1 MIITTLKD
9 TLADNWSVITIF
21 LVTMITLRIFYFHN
35 HRQKVSLYREF
46 FNILAIVYVFLLF
59 QLLTKVELNSGSGV
73 NIIPF
78 KEIMRYELGSRLF
91 IFNVLGN
98 IAVFIPF
105 GFFVAD
111 YVKAKNISPVLI
123 ISTIVSATVEFV
135 QLEIGRSFD
144 IDDII
149 LNVIGGI
156 LGYLLYVALKS
167 IKSHLPNVFQ
177 KDGIYNLICAI
188 IIVLF
193 IVYLLNSIGVIA
205 IP

>member
-111 YVKAKNISPVLI
+111 YVKAKNIGPVLI

-167 IKSHLPNVFQ
+167 IKSHLPNMFQ

>member
-1 MIITTLKD
+1 MIITALKD

-59 QLLTKVELNSGSGV
+59 QLLTKVELNSGSGI

-111 YVKAKNISPVLI
+111 YVKAKNIGPVLI

-167 IKSHLPNVFQ
+167 IKSHLPNMFQ